1 MHTPRLLLVACALVV
16 VFAPGCRRA
25 RQKAIESK
33 IEEATGAEKVQVSED
48 GKRVTLSSKG
58 DGSSEAEIEMGESAR
73 IPADFPKA
81 VPIYPGSKIVA
92 AVGSTDKG
100 KRSHIVTLAAPAAA
114 NTVYDF
120 YKQKL
125 PAFGKLDEIAVG
137 GMRMLSAVDGK
148 GTKVS
153 VMVTSNGQNAST
165 VQLTAS

>member
-1 MHTPRLLLVACALVV
+1 LRLALCALLLIAAT
-16 VFAPGCRRA
+16 GCKRA
-25 RQKAIESK
+25 RQKAFEKSA
-33 IEEATGAEKVQVSED
+33 EEATGAEKVQVTED
-48 GKRVTLSSKG
+48 GKRVTLSSRD
-58 DGSSEAEIEMGESAR
+58 DGGEAEIEMGESAR

-114 NTVYDF
+114 NAVYDF

-125 PAFGKLDEIAVG
+125 PGFGKVEEVG
-137 GMRMLSAVDGK
+137 IGNLRMLSAVNAK
-148 GTKVS
+148 GTTVS
-153 VMVTSNGQNAST
+153 VMVSSNGSQAST